1 MYSQSQTELDWLAFR
16 YVADE
21 LSSDERDEFELRL
34 ATDQSAREAV
44 AAAVELL
51 ANVHRAEVTVL
62 AETAAVSH
70 PVVCPADR
78 TALRTSGR
86 RGGAWVVATAVA
98 LVAAVLLAPEAWFG
112 LSPEELARRG
122 AQRDRQ
128 ELATLW
134 TESSAE
140 ANDSWSEDSSDEAA
154 SEDDDDALVPGWMLA
169 ALSDQHARND
179 DGEQMEN

>member
-1 MYSQSQTELDWLAFR
+1 MYAESQTELDWLAFR

-21 LSSDERDEFELRL
+21 LSSAERDEFELRL

-51 ANVHRAEVTVL
+51 ANVHRAEVTVI
-62 AETAAVSH
+62 AETAAVSN
-70 PVVCPADR
+70 PVVHQAGRPV
-78 TALRTSGR
+78 LRTSGR

-98 LVAAVLLAPEAWFG
+98 LVAAVLLAPQAWFG
-112 LSPEELARRG
+112 SSSEE
-122 AQRDRQ
+122 QRDRQ

-140 ANDSWSEDSSDEAA
+140 PNDSWSEDSSDEVAG
-154 SEDDDDALVPGWMLA
+154 EDDDEALVPGWMLA
-169 ALSDQHARND
+169 ALSDQHAGND
-179 DGEQMEN
+179 NGEQVEN